1 METGISCR
9 ILAPEFKPKQ
19 TNQMRIQDTIL
30 YDKRYRREYSN
41 KTYGSSKGQKTSR
54 AMATT
59 DRLECSYSD
68 RIERADEQRNNRR
81 RARA

>member
-1 METGISCR
+1 MKV
-9 ILAPEFKPKQ
+9 L
-19 TNQMRIQDTIL
+19 NTIL

-41 KTYGSSKGQKTSR
+41 KTYSSSKGQKTSR
-54 AMATT
+54 AMAST
-59 DRLECSYSD
+59 DRKVVAISD